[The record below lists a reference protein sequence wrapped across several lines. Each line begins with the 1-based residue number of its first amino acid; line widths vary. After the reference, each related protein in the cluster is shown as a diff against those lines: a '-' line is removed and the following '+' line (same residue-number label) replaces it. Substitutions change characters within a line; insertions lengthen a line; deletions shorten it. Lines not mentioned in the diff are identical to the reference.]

1 MTKRKVFMKAFCTS
15 FTLRVAASTLLLLL
29 CSCHS
34 DSAPIT
40 PCQQL
45 CDELMDECNYP
56 AFPDPESCLQGCAYN
71 ENEGADTEAH
81 LTCVE
86 EAACDTFAIV
96 ECENHH
102 GANSDD

>member
-1 MTKRKVFMKAFCTS
+1 MRASRTS
-15 FTLRVAASTLLLLL
+15 CTLRLAASTLLLLL
-29 CSCHS
+29 CSCS
-34 DSAPIT
+34 GDSAPIT
-40 PCQQL
+40 PCDQL
-45 CDELMDECNYP
+45 CDELLDECNYP

-71 ENEGADTEAH
+71 ESEGADSEAH
-81 LTCVE
+81 LACVE